1 MWESGWAV
9 SHRLDVTDREA
20 AVRAQL
26 LDATE
31 RVWASMPPSEVTM
44 RRIAEEAGCSVGL
57 TYHYFESK
65 EDLFGKTL
73 QRIAEQLS
81 ERARKGGSGGAM
93 LVSLWAAMEERPAFA
108 RLMTWLVLEGVD
120 VTPHMSRRPVIAD
133 VAADAAA
140 RGAND
145 AALVG
150 GMLAFMGISM
160 QGYEGLVNRSMGRD
174 GRDPRLRAAIAEM
187 FGAWFDETVD
197 PSP

>member
-1 MWESGWAV
+1 MWKSGWAV
-9 SHRLDVTDREA
+9 NHHSDVTDREA
-20 AVRAQL
+20 AVRARL

-31 RVWASMPPSEVTM
+31 RVWASTPPSEVTM

-57 TYHYFESK
+57 AYHYFESK
-65 EDLFGKTL
+65 EDLFGTTL
-73 QRIAEQLS
+73 QHIAEQLS
-81 ERARKGGSGGAM
+81 ERARQGGSGGAM
-93 LVSLWAAMEERPAFA
+93 LASLWAAMEKRPAFT

-140 RGAND
+140 RGAED

-160 QGYEGLVNRSMGRD
+160 QGYEVLVNRSMGRE

-187 FGAWFDETVD
+187 FGAWFDATID
-197 PSP
+197 PSS